1 MFKLFPTMGYV
12 VDNRV
17 VAVTD
22 IFRKIKLSSFATN
35 ELALVDYTIEA
46 GQTPEEVAD
55 ILYDDPKLFWTILV
69 INDIVDPYNE
79 WYYSPDDLGLL
90 VEQKYGAG
98 NSGNTHHWITLDNPL
113 VCVEYNSAK
122 LAAGEIKEVSHL
134 EHEQYENDARQNI
147 SVVNPNFIQDFIV
160 EFRRLIDE

>member
-22 IFRKIKLSSFATN
+22 IFRKIKLSSLATN

-55 ILYDDPKLFWTILV
+55 ILYDDPKLFWAI
-69 INDIVDPYNE
+69 
-79 WYYSPDDLGLL
+79 
-90 VEQKYGAG
+90 
-98 NSGNTHHWITLDNPL
+98 
-113 VCVEYNSAK
+113 
-122 LAAGEIKEVSHL
+122 
-134 EHEQYENDARQNI
+134 
-147 SVVNPNFIQDFIV
+147 
-160 EFRRLIDE
+160 